1 MTAWDMEEG
10 LYKSVAGVGG
20 MGGVCGGIGALVI
33 SFPATAAQIAYWKI
47 KVMVN

>member
-10 LYKSVAGVGG
+10 LYKSVAGAVGVWG
-20 MGGVCGGIGALVI
+20 EGGVGALVI

>member
-10 LYKSVAGVGG
+10 LYKSVVGVGG
-20 MGGVCGGIGALVI
+20 GGWGGIGALVI